1 MPFGKKRNENDII
14 FRGYKTLK
22 LLVKELRKNET
33 DIRSGGCNLKKK
45 TTRVVSKNI
54 SLAHTNLFEN
64 G

>member
-1 MPFGKKRNENDII
+1 MKP
-14 FRGYKTLK
+14 T
-22 LLVKELRKNET
+22 
-33 DIRSGGCNLKKK
+33 SGPGVAILKK